1 MALNGLICAEVPLK
15 NYSLTHPTA
24 FSTTRDWQGAC
35 RPEQCTSCS
44 YSLCL
49 RRLIAR
55 SLSLCYILT
64 LKLTLTQTLTM
75 A

>member
-49 RRLIAR
+49 RRL
-55 SLSLCYILT
+55 
-64 LKLTLTQTLTM
+64 
-75 A
+75 